1 MSDQTGSFWACIC
14 LYTARTTIKNLYRR
28 ISKLMFTSTSFNAPS
43 IGDRDFLVVERNCLL
58 LCAVSPDRGG
68 NRGGSGQCTSEG
80 KVNSGR
86 EHWINLNVGLFVS
99 NSSEESMRLQK
110 LYSQVSLFQNTRQG
124 SNLQRLPQCESLDR
138 NSDC

>member
-1 MSDQTGSFWACIC
+1 
-14 LYTARTTIKNLYRR
+14 
-28 ISKLMFTSTSFNAPS
+28 MFTSTSFNAPS